1 MFCPNNTLGLPR
13 LTRVQLSRYLSSTVT
28 TWRHSAH
35 LTILEQRPLSLI
47 AIIESWVEG
56 ERRAKFG
63 LFIEGLH
70 RVGLYLLEEFHLHG
84 RLNLLEGLYSLEQLH
99 IHVGLHLIE
108 RLHLSLNVL
117 IYSKGVTSSEKLIS
131 PKVFLSLKN
140 NIFLNDFISLKV
152 IVSLQNLLEG
162 LYLWKW
168 RALRFGG
175 LI

>member
-1 MFCPNNTLGLPR
+1 MALMFCPINTLGLPR
-13 LTRVQLSRYLSSTVT
+13 LTRAQLSRFLSWTVT
-28 TWRHSAH
+28 PRRHSAH

-47 AIIESWVEG
+47 AFLESCVEG

-70 RVGLYLLEEFHLHG
+70 RMGLYLLEGLHLHG
-84 RLNLLEGLYSLEQLH
+84 RLHLLEGLNSLEQLH
-99 IHVGLHLIE
+99 LHVGLHLIE

-131 PKVFLSLKN
+131 PKIFLSLKN

-152 IVSLQNLLEG
+152 IFSLENLLERLYLLEG
-162 LYLWKW
+162 LYLWK
-168 RALRFGG
+168 
-175 LI
+175 